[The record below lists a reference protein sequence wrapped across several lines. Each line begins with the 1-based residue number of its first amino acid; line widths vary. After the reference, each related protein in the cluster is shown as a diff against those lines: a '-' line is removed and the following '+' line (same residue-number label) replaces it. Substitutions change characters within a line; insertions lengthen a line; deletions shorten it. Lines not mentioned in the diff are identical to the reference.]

1 MKTPVKV
8 SMKLQRIAGALSR
21 VLSQNVNHLQV
32 YLCGIR
38 SSLIFFFLAGERGI
52 YQKEI
57 SCFRVFLEKD
67 HPSLVLGP
75 GKKHHIFG
83 KKIPPFQRVQE
94 RSSLNAMLFETT
106 IFSDYLRKISYFRV
120 FFLERSSFIFR
131 LGVRSYFREKEL
143 LPFPIIQEREYSRA
157 IFLERT
163 SFQDVWKKNMAFRA
177 VVFEVKGRYFND

>member
-1 MKTPVKV
+1 
-8 SMKLQRIAGALSR
+8 MKLQRIAGALSR

-163 SFQDVWKKNMAFRA
+163 SFLEKKYGFPCSG
-177 VVFEVKGRYFND
+177 V

>member
-38 SSLIFFFLAGERGI
+38 SSLIFFWQGSVEYI
-52 YQKEI
+52 KQKI

-75 GKKHHIFG
+75 GKKHHIFE

-120 FFLERSSFIFR
+120 FFFRKIIFQFPSGCKIILSGKRNVTFPDNTRKRIFQGDFFGKNIFSGRLEKKYGFPCS
-131 LGVRSYFREKEL
+131 GV
-143 LPFPIIQEREYSRA
+143 
-157 IFLERT
+157 
-163 SFQDVWKKNMAFRA
+163 
-177 VVFEVKGRYFND
+177 